1 MTPDQVKALSTA
13 ELVAKYN
20 ALTNKNV
27 KRFATRADGERRVLA
42 AIAQAAA
49 AIAPPAPS
57 VVTARAVR
65 GSASAGRTGRPKV
78 NYIISLNTDAGKSKP
93 QADSDRMKLIN
104 WLKEHGATMQ
114 VDNVRYTHA
123 AKIEDVERHF
133 QKRMRG
139 VVQKLMEKNW
149 LKRIEVE

>member
-1 MTPDQVKALSTA
+1 
-13 ELVAKYN
+13 
-20 ALTNKNV
+20 
-27 KRFATRADGERRVLA
+27 
-42 AIAQAAA
+42 
-49 AIAPPAPS
+49 
-57 VVTARAVR
+57 VR